1 MGNASFARWAD
12 NAIGPSFFFTHYSFF
27 AFYDICHKQ
36 TSSWSSN
43 WLLPPLDIVFSFPYH
58 ILEVV
63 MPITIKT
70 ENIHKKYAG
79 QKTKVAL
86 DSIDLQIGTGK
97 LFGLVGSDGAGKT
110 TLLRILS
117 TVMVQTSGL
126 ASIAGFDTRKDAE
139 KIRQIIGY
147 MPQEFS
153 QYGDLSLEENL
164 AFFAEIQRVPKAKVK
179 ESIDRTL
186 EFTHLTPFRDRA
198 AGKLSGG
205 MKKKLALGCALIH
218 APQVLILD
226 EPSTG
231 VDPVSRG
238 EFWTILSGVVKDGVT
253 VLVSTPYMDEAQRC
267 NEVGMLHEGKLLS
280 VGTPDEI
287 TNSLP
292 FETIEVKAKPRKQ
305 MREVVEQTS
314 GILSWHPVGD
324 RLRINTV
331 NHNAQQVLDDLEKG
345 FIQADLHISF
355 LRSVN
360 KTMEDAFVSM
370 VSQEGQ
376 TE

>member
-1 MGNASFARWAD
+1 
-12 NAIGPSFFFTHYSFF
+12 
-27 AFYDICHKQ
+27 
-36 TSSWSSN
+36 
-43 WLLPPLDIVFSFPYH
+43 
-58 ILEVV
+58 

-79 QKTKVAL
+79 QKTKIAL
-86 DSIDLQIGTGK
+86 DSINLEIESGK

-117 TVMVQTSGL
+117 TVMPQTSGQ

-164 AFFAEIQRVPKAKVK
+164 AFFAEIQRVPKSKVK

-186 EFTHLTPFRDRA
+186 EFTHLTPFRDRT

-267 NEVGMLHEGKLLS
+267 NEVGMLHEGKLLR

-314 GILSWHPVGD
+314 GIRSWHPVGD

-331 NHNAQQVLDDLEKG
+331 DHNVQQVLDDLEKG
-345 FIQADLHISF
+345 FNQANLQISF

-360 KTMEDAFVSM
+360 NTMEDAFVSM

-376 TE
+376 TV